1 MEKKDVFKEREQA
14 FEEAYF
20 RAKDAKLVE
29 KLRERATLGDV
40 AAALKEKLQVD
51 DPELLQEIA
60 GLGITP
66 GTGAALLLAPLV
78 QVAWA
83 EGRVTERERQTVIG
97 LASSR
102 GIQAGSPA
110 HAKLLEWLK
119 ERPPDRLFDVAIA
132 AIKAGLSVL
141 TPAEREDRLRR
152 IVDACN
158 RVAQASGGLLEV
170 LGMGGTNS
178 GQEAELL
185 DAIAGK
191 LRAGDASR

>member
-1 MEKKDVFKEREQA
+1 MDKKDVFKERERA

-29 KLRERATLGDV
+29 KLRVRATLGEV

-51 DPELLQEIA
+51 DPALLGEIA
-60 GLGITP
+60 GLGLTP
-66 GTGAALLLAPLV
+66 DTGAALLLAPLV

-83 EGRVTERERQTVIG
+83 EGSVTARERQTVLS
-97 LASSR
+97 LATSR
-102 GIQAGSPA
+102 GIKAGSPA
-110 HAKLLEWLK
+110 HAKLAEWL
-119 ERPPDRLFDVAIA
+119 EHRPPDRLFDLALS

-158 RVAQASGGLLEV
+158 RVAQASGGLLEL
-170 LGMGGTNS
+170 LGMGGSVS
-178 GQEAELL
+178 GQEAALL
-185 DAIAGK
+185 EAITTK
-191 LRAGDASR
+191 LRAR